1 MPLGILVMKWE
12 ERSALIK
19 KAQYPLNK
27 DLFVTEK
34 TFLHLLNL
42 HGFSEESGMST
53 LTVKNVNLIT
63 YYSGVNS
70 NYYIILVLNLLE
82 DVEDF
87 EQKFEELAYEILE
100 NLEDEYY
107 KELLDELY
115 EKYILS

>member
-19 KAQYPLNK
+19 KAQYPPNK
-27 DLFVTEK
+27 DLFITEK

-42 HGFSEESGMST
+42 HGFSEEPGMIT
-53 LTVKNVNLIT
+53 LTIKDVNLIT
-63 YYSGVNS
+63 FYSGVHL

-87 EQKFEELAYEILE
+87 EQKFKEIAIKILE
-100 NLEDEYY
+100 NLEDESL
-107 KELLDELY
+107 KELLAELY
-115 EKYILS
+115 EKYLLS